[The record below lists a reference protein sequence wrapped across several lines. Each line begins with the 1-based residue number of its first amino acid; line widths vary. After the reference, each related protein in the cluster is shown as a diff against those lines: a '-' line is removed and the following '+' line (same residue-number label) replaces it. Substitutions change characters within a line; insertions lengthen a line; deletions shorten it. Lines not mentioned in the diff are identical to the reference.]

1 MHILPQKCFVIVL
14 RKFYEMDQRSGF
26 CVSTQKKKTKKK
38 KNKKKKTG
46 KSNLVKLLNLIFAG
60 Y

>member
-38 KNKKKKTG
+38 KQVNQT
-46 KSNLVKLLNLIFAG
+46 
-60 Y
+60 